1 MKKKDKNLSQISW
14 EDSFDH
20 YSYVDTVNI
29 NELEKQ
35 QENLMFSLITG
46 CCFFLKK
53 DNIDVISIL
62 TQPFEEFPIL
72 WHLAFGYLSLCLL
85 LCVTCIPFLQ

>member
-1 MKKKDKNLSQISW
+1 MNCLFYSSLKNEKKDKNLPQISW

-53 DNIDVISIL
+53 RQYRCYQHFDPTL
-62 TQPFEEFPIL
+62 
-72 WHLAFGYLSLCLL
+72 
-85 LCVTCIPFLQ
+85 